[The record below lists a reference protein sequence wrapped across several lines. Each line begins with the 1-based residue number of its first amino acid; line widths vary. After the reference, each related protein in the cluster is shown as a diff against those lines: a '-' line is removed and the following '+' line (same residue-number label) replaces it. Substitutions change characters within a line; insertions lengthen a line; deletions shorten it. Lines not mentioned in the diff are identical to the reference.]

1 MFLESDAMFDTSFD
15 ILVVLFFCVLF
26 WSDRLCRGESCSAME

>member
-1 MFLESDAMFDTSFD
+1 MDHEKVIVIDFGRA
-15 ILVVLFFCVLF
+15 VFCVLF